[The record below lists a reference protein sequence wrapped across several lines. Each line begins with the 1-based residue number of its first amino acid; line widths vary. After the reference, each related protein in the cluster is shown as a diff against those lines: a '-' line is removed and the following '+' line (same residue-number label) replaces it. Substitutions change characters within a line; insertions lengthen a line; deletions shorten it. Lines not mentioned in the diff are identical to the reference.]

1 MVARSHTKMFERPAT
16 AVVVP
21 EVRLLAVDSNA
32 TLLPS
37 PFVEGFMLTP
47 FTPAPDGDTVI
58 SVVVP
63 P

>member
-1 MVARSHTKMFERPAT
+1 MFERPAT